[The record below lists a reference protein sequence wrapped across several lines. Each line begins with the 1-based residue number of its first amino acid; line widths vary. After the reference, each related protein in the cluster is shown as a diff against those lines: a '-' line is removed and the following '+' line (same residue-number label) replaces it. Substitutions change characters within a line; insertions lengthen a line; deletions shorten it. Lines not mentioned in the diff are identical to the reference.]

1 MSQICGARFLNR
13 GEEPSKQRR
22 AVEVGGLVSYG
33 VSYPDLYFRAA
44 GLIDKIFKGAS
55 PGDLPVE
62 QPTKLEMI
70 VNLKTAKVL
79 GVEIPSNLLALADE
93 VIE

>member
-1 MSQICGARFLNR
+1 MIVELANHHRVAAVY
-13 GEEPSKQRR
+13 PSREFAQ
-22 AVEVGGLVSYG
+22 AGGLISYG

-44 GLIDKIFKGAS
+44 GLIDKILKGAS
-55 PGDLPVE
+55 PGDLPLE

-70 VNLKTAKVL
+70 INLKTARAL
-79 GVEIPSNLLALADE
+79 GVEIPPNLLALADE